1 MALAQGSFSSLSV
14 ETNSQDSLPS
24 GEISLETVY
33 GSSSSSYKEAHY
45 SVDLVPD
52 EIYLMVAEWD
62 TPATC
67 ELGEPGSTTQ
77 THTIFTNDC
86 IPAAASNIDFE
97 PSRRTLTSGHP
108 PVDRH
113 HHPNSSCQRINPRQA
128 KADQD
133 EK

>member
-24 GEISLETVY
+24 GEISLESVY
-33 GSSSSSYKEAHY
+33 GSSSLSHKEAHN

-62 TPATC
+62 TPANC
-67 ELGEPGSTTQ
+67 EMGESGSTTQ
-77 THTIFTNDC
+77 TQTTSTNYC

-108 PVDRH
+108 P
-113 HHPNSSCQRINPRQA
+113 PPSKFLMSTNKSKTS
-128 KADQD
+128 
-133 EK
+133 

>member
-14 ETNSQDSLPS
+14 ETNSLDSQPS
-24 GEISLETVY
+24 NEISLEAVY
-33 GSSSSSYKEAHY
+33 GTSSSSHKEEHY

-67 ELGEPGSTTQ
+67 EMGESGSTTQ
-77 THTIFTNDC
+77 KHTTSTNNS

-108 PVDRH
+108 P
-113 HHPNSSCQRINPRQA
+113 PPSKFLMSTNKSKTS
-128 KADQD
+128 
-133 EK
+133 